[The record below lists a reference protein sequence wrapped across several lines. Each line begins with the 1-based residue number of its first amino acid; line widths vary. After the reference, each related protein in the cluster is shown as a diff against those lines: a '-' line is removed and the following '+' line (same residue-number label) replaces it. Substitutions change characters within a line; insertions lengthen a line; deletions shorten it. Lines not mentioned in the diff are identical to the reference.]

1 MIFKQFFDEQSSTY
15 TYIIGSKKNKES
27 LIIDS
32 VAENVDEY
40 FDFLNRNK
48 LKLLFAL
55 DTHIHADHISGMS
68 LLYEKTGCKLFMGE
82 HTTAEG
88 LTRKLQNN
96 EELRVG
102 DMIVKVI
109 FTPGHTSDSYCFLID
124 DMLFTGDTL
133 LIGET
138 GRTDFQNGNSE
149 SAYNSLFNIIL
160 KFPDNTKIYPG
171 HDYNGKK
178 SSTVGNEKK
187 TNPRLQVK
195 SKEEYTNLM
204 SKLNL
209 PKPKKIDIAIPRNKK
224 LGKK

>member
-1 MIFKQFFDEQSSTY
+1 MIFRQFFDKQTSTY
-15 TYIIGSKKNKES
+15 TYVVGSKKNKES
-27 LIIDS
+27 LIIDP
-32 VAENVDEY
+32 VLDNVNRYLE
-40 FDFLNRNK
+40 FLNQNK

-68 LLYEKTGCKLFMGE
+68 LLNEKTGCKLLMGE

-88 LTRKLQNN
+88 LSKKLHNN
-96 EELRVG
+96 EEFNVG
-102 DMIVKVI
+102 DMIVKTI
-109 FTPGHTSDSYCFLID
+109 FTPGHTSDSYCFLIN

-138 GRTDFQNGNSE
+138 GRTDFQNGNSV

-160 KFPDNTKIYPG
+160 KFPDNTKIFPG
-171 HDYNGKK
+171 HDYNGKT
-178 SSTVGNEKK
+178 SSTVGDEKK

-195 SKEEYTNLM
+195 SEQEYADLM
-204 SKLNL
+204 SELSL
-209 PKPKKIDIAIPRNKK
+209 PKPKKIDIAIPRNNK

>member
-15 TYIIGSKKNKES
+15 TYIIGSEKNKES

-32 VAENVDEY
+32 VIENVDEY
-40 FDFLNRNK
+40 INFLNQNN

-68 LLYEKTGCKLFMGE
+68 LLNEKTGCKLIMGE

-88 LTRKLQNN
+88 LTKKLQNN
-96 EELRVG
+96 EEFRVG
-102 DMIVKVI
+102 NMIVKVI
-109 FTPGHTSDSYCFLID
+109 FTPGHTSDSYCFLIE

-133 LIGET
+133 LIGGT
-138 GRTDFQNGNSE
+138 GRTDFQNGNSQ
-149 SAYNSLFNIIL
+149 STYNSLFNIIL
-160 KFPDNTKIYPG
+160 KFPDDTKIYPG

-178 SSTVGNEKK
+178 SSTVGYEKK

-195 SKEEYTNLM
+195 SEQEYTNLM

-209 PKPKKIDIAIPRNKK
+209 PKPKKIDIAIPRNNK